1 MLPTSSDL
9 IWDAEM
15 RPLPLNILHWGA
27 LLARGWFKGINTR
40 DFSGST
46 VVKNW
51 CFQCRGAVGLIPD
64 MGIKTPKAVRC
75 ALLPIKKVLRI
86 IMDF

>member
-51 CFQCRGAVGLIPD
+51 CFRWSGSGNLDPTCPEVQR
-64 MGIKTPKAVRC
+64 
-75 ALLPIKKVLRI
+75 IKKKKKQLT
-86 IMDF
+86 